1 MPNEKPPAKPAP
13 KPRAKAK
20 AKPQAQPE
28 AKPQARRRYQ
38 ILAMDGG
45 PSTPNYL
52 RWLREIERERPGF
65 LASVD
70 MFTGTSDG
78 AWAALYLASRP
89 RNERGDHAIAACIDF
104 NQRVVKTLTPG
115 LRGIARL
122 MAERQSAVDND
133 AVMQFL
139 TDSYGKGSTGKP
151 ITLQELHSDV
161 AIIAFRIRAT
171 TLAPSA
177 RVYHNLGRYTFG
189 NVELQGTYANSSDA
203 QSIAPDASTLDADAS
218 TNLHQE
224 AAEVALR
231 SGSFPVMM
239 PIRAG
244 YIDGG
249 MFANNP
255 SMAAVAQ
262 VLAYRTPLGLNGL
275 EDVTVMSV
283 GSDQSQLGGQDDNIA
298 FSTKKNLSWG
308 WMQWMLQPRMPLLLL
323 DTMMTASGRGIA
335 FQAHQM
341 LGAQHLRLALPCPGS
356 FGRDFISLIDGHA
369 DSLFT
374 AAEQQ
379 ARNWVNPGITNFFD
393 PDFQSTLGWID
404 ERWSVT
410 QAD

>member
-1 MPNEKPPAKPAP
+1 MPAVTPRQKRVSKPK
-13 KPRAKAK
+13 
-20 AKPQAQPE
+20 
-28 AKPQARRRYQ
+28 ARRRYQ

-115 LRGIARL
+115 LLGIARL
-122 MAERQSAVDND
+122 MGGRQCAVDNG
-133 AVMQFL
+133 AVLQFL
-139 TDSYGKGSTGKP
+139 TDSYGHGSKGKP
-151 ITLQELHSDV
+151 ITLQELHADV

-189 NVELQGTYANSSDA
+189 DSQLEGTYVNSDDA
-203 QSIAPDASTLDADAS
+203 QSIAPDASTLDANAG
-218 TNLHQE
+218 TNLHQD

-239 PIRAG
+239 PIRSG

-262 VLAYRTPLGLNGL
+262 VLAYREPMGLTGL
-275 EDVTVMSV
+275 EDVTVMSL

-298 FSTKKNLSWG
+298 FSNKKNPPWG

-369 DSLFT
+369 ESLFID
-374 AAEQQ
+374 AEQQ
-379 ARNWVNPGITNFFD
+379 ARRWVRPGDTDFFD
-393 PDFQSTLGWID
+393 PDFESTLGWID
-404 ERWSVT
+404 ERWSL
-410 QAD
+410 QRSDWAPPNP